1 MTSTSG
7 TSATPAPAPAARTV
21 LHVGCGVQKPGRLH
35 AMFRAPGWQEL
46 RLDLNPDARPDFV
59 ASLTDM
65 GVVDSASVD
74 AVYSSHN
81 LEHLFPHEV
90 PVALAEFR
98 RVLKD
103 DGLALVT
110 LPDVQTAAEIIAAG
124 QATRTLYTS
133 PLGPVTAL
141 DILYGHHRSLASGN
155 LLMLHKCGFT
165 DALLHRALTVAGFG
179 SVRVRRD
186 RAGYSLWA
194 LAHVQ
199 PGQTREIPG
208 FAVTPASGSGG
219 APAPGGPFG

>member
-1 MTSTSG
+1 MTARTARPAR
-7 TSATPAPAPAARTV
+7 TANAEPATTRTV

-35 AMFRAPGWQEL
+35 AMFRTPGWQEL

-65 GVVDSASVD
+65 GVVDGASMD

-90 PVALAEFR
+90 PLALAEFR

-110 LPDVQTAAEIIAAG
+110 LPDVQTVAEVIAAG
-124 QATRTLYTS
+124 QATKVLYTS

-141 DILYGHHRSLASGN
+141 DILYGHHRSLAGGN
-155 LLMLHKCGFT
+155 LFMLHKCGFT

-186 RAGYSLWA
+186 RATYSLWA
-194 LAHVQ
+194 LAHVL
-199 PGQTREIPG
+199 PGQTQDIPG
-208 FAVTPASGSGG
+208 FATPGA